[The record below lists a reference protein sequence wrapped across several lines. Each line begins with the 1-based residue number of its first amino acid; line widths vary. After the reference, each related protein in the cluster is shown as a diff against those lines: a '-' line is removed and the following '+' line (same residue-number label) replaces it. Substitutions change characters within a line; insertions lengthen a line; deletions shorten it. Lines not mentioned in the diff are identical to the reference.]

1 MHYVDCFSS
10 YVASLLMSY
19 TYQQPLPSS
28 PLSTQSCSTLGYT
41 TALGVVSV
49 IMVISLVGNATALL
63 MCVPLRLSRKKN
75 NAVK

>member
-1 MHYVDCFSS
+1 MHHVDCFST

-49 IMVISLVGNATALL
+49 LLVMSLVGNATALFVYAL
-63 MCVPLRLSRKKN
+63 LRKET
-75 NAVK
+75 NALK